1 MVRKYFVA
9 ANWKCNGTLESIKS
23 LTNSFNNLEFDPS
36 KLDVVVFPVSVHY
49 EHTRKLLQSKFST
62 GIQNVSKFGNGSY
75 TGEVSAE
82 IAKDL
87 NIEYVIIGHFER
99 RKYFHETDQD
109 VREKLQASLKNNLK
123 AVVCFGE
130 SLEQREQNK
139 TIEVITKQVKA
150 FVDLIDNF
158 DNVILAYEPLWAIGT
173 GKTATPEQAQLVH
186 KEIRKIVKDTC
197 GEKQANQI
205 RILYGGSVN
214 TENCSSLIKQED
226 IDGFLVGNASLK
238 ESFVDIIKSA
248 M

>member
-1 MVRKYFVA
+1 MF
-9 ANWKCNGTLESIKS
+9 
-23 LTNSFNNLEFDPS
+23 SFY
-36 KLDVVVFPVSVHY
+36 LDD
-49 EHTRKLLQSKFST
+49 R
-62 GIQNVSKFGNGSY
+62 SY

-99 RKYFHETDQD
+99 RKYFHETDED

-214 TENCSSLIKQED
+214 TENCSSLIQQED

>member
-1 MVRKYFVA
+1 MTRKYFIS
-9 ANWKCNGTLESIKS
+9 ANWKCNGTKENIKT
-23 LTNSFNNLEFDPS
+23 LTTTFNELNFDPS
-36 KLDVVVFPVSVHY
+36 KLDVVIFPVNVHY
-49 EHTRKLLQSKFST
+49 EYTKSLLNEKFHT
-62 GIQNVSKFGNGSY
+62 GIQNISKYGSGSY

-99 RKYFHETDQD
+99 RKYFKETDED
-109 VREKLQASLKNNLK
+109 VREKLQQCLKNNLK
-123 AVVCFGE
+123 VIVCFGE
-130 SLEQREQNK
+130 SLEQRENNL
-139 TIEVITKQVKA
+139 TIDVITKQVKS

-158 DNVILAYEPLWAIGT
+158 DNVVLAYEPIWAIGT
-173 GKTATPEQAQLVH
+173 GKTASPEQAQAVH
-186 KEIRKIVKDTC
+186 KEIRNIVKEKC

-214 TENCSSLIKQED
+214 TDNCSSLIKQED

-238 ESFVDIIKSA
+238 PSFVEIIKSA